1 MRKFFL
7 IISLIAIIIPL
18 SCRAFFLDDF
28 FKEFFEKSS
37 STQIINEVN
46 VSANTGGNTASEG
59 EVIEGKGKINVEIKN
74 IINGESIEPIDIE
87 IQEAPTPSGVGA
99 PTISVG
105 VKSRIEVKGDDSE
118 PIIEREIIINDEKI
132 TEEDKTQ
139 KEWLPNFVKE
149 IKNFF
154 QSIFK
159 FFK

>member
-1 MRKFFL
+1 MRKNFL

-28 FKEFFEKSS
+28 FRDFDKKLFFDDFEKGS
-37 STQIINEVN
+37 STQVINEVN
-46 VSANTGGNTASEG
+46 VSANTGGNTVEEGKINEG
-59 EVIEGKGKINVEIKN
+59 EGKINVEIKN

-87 IQEAPTPSGVGA
+87 TEANKVE
-99 PTISVG
+99 
-105 VKSRIEVKGDDSE
+105 VKSRIEVKGDGSE
-118 PIIEREIIINDEKI
+118 PIVEREIIIDDEKI
-132 TEEDKTQ
+132 DNEKKEE
-139 KEWLPNFVKE
+139 KEWLPNFMEE

>member
-1 MRKFFL
+1 MKKNIFL
-7 IISLIAIIIPL
+7 TIFLTAIIIPL

-28 FKEFFEKSS
+28 FKKFYEKSS

-46 VSANTGGNTASEG
+46 VSANTGGNKAEGGEIIEG
-59 EVIEGKGKINVEIKN
+59 ESKIKVEIKN
-74 IINGESIEPIDIE
+74 IINNESIEPIDIE
-87 IQEAPTPSGVGA
+87 IQEAPTL
-99 PTISVG
+99 TVG
-105 VKSRIEVKGDDSE
+105 VKSRIEVKGDASE
-118 PIIEREIIINDEKI
+118 PIVEKEIIINDEKI

-139 KEWLPNFVKE
+139 KEWLPNFVEE

>member
-1 MRKFFL
+1 MRKNFL

-28 FKEFFEKSS
+28 FKKFYEKSS

-74 IINGESIEPIDIE
+74 IINNESIEPIDIE
-87 IQEAPTPSGVGA
+87 TEANKVE
-99 PTISVG
+99 

-118 PIIEREIIINDEKI
+118 PIVEREVIINDEKI

-139 KEWLPNFVKE
+139 KEWLPNFVEE